1 MKCESRFIF
10 FLSMQRLSKVHDL
23 QPPAPTSG
31 FPRITRAGPLAS
43 PQAAWIV
50 DDTIESPR
58 EIFDPRRAS
67 KRAKRCSADNLTFVH
82 TMVLMDEEPQ

>member
-1 MKCESRFIF
+1 M
-10 FLSMQRLSKVHDL
+10 DL

-31 FPRITRAGPLAS
+31 FPRITREKTLPGSVPVCSYHGPLAS

-67 KRAKRCSADNLTFVH
+67 QRAKRCSADNLTFVH